1 MGYNDGMK
9 LSIPTSID
17 SADVPF
23 YENIIR
29 LITTLIEDEKKRE
42 AEFKA
47 SQEERKKKAATTKNA
62 RVKKG
67 KTALDGDDQPDELQF
82 DE

>member
-17 SADVPF
+17 SADIPF

-29 LITTLIEDEKKRE
+29 LIATLIEAEKKRE

-47 SQEERKKKAATTKNA
+47 SQEERKKKAATKKS